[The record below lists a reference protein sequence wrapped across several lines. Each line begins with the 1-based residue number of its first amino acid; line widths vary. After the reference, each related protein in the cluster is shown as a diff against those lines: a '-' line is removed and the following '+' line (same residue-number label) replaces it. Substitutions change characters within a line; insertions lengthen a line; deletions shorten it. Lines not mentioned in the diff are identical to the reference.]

1 MMRLVERYEGPLRI
15 ESGFV
20 DDTDAHAFAP
30 MMIRAA
36 VVAGVA
42 VGAAAFAV
50 WRIPSPPD
58 QPRRDERRGL
68 GWVRCAVRR

>member
-20 DDTDAHAFAP
+20 DDTDADAFAP
-30 MMIRAA
+30 IMIRAA

-42 VGAAAFAV
+42 GGE
-50 WRIPSPPD
+50 RCGGTKSGSGELGRL
-58 QPRRDERRGL
+58 RRDEGR
-68 GWVRCAVRR
+68 